1 MRAAALLLL
10 CLPGLP
16 CNAAEPQPACEVES
30 PGYDSRE
37 VSCVI
42 PASPEAQRFEFVV
55 NFSGGHDDTSASM
68 QAALDDRPLGC
79 EENSKTSLFAEDG
92 EVSLYCRLTVAG
104 APQSARLKVAFRWS
118 HAQYTSFAFARR

>member
-10 CLPGLP
+10 CLSGLP
-16 CNAAEPQPACEVES
+16 CYAQGSQPVCEVES
-30 PGYDSRE
+30 PGQDSRE

-68 QAALDDRPLGC
+68 QAALDERPLGC

-92 EVSLYCRLTVAG
+92 EVSLYCRFTVAS
-104 APQSARLKVAFRWS
+104 APQSARLKIAFRWN
-118 HAQYTSFAFARR
+118 HAQYTSFVIARR